1 MLCKEKATL
10 LEIYLLTARK
20 YADVVSRLSED
31 VGALSH
37 EDFEIIH
44 KRVKEI
50 HQDLIAARMNFTRI
64 CRHTAVRPQ
73 SLSGA
78 NQQEK

>member
-10 LEIYLLTARK
+10 LEIYLLTVRK

-37 EDFEIIH
+37 EDFEIVH
-44 KRVKEI
+44 RRVKKI
-50 HQDLIAARMNFTRI
+50 YQDLAAARMKFQAHLQ
-64 CRHTAVRPQ
+64 RH
-73 SLSGA
+73 GC
-78 NQQEK
+78 